1 MRLTIILLLLA
12 FSVSAQQ
19 KFTGHKKQFLDG
31 SLCPTDSTT
40 ASYFGYAYL
49 NEGKPLFE
57 FKCTRKQ
64 KNLTVAF
71 DTPSETLSPVNG
83 AVKFTDEEG
92 TIIEEHIY
100 ENGYPKYLKTYNYG
114 ADKSYYWMDMYY
126 FDSLYNNTPG
136 TYFFETKNS
145 KGELVSQGY
154 FRDGTVGWQVYEL
167 EEWQDVHLVEG
178 DDSYDIIKEKDGEYK
193 WPYYGENI
201 PPYLGLIVG
210 YEGVAWGSLVGGLA
224 FNISDSYVPRKTGA
238 MLGGAV
244 MFRYNIPVSI
254 DTTGTAAAPEDFWDP
269 YWGLRAE
276 IGNYSTFTYALGYDL
291 FAGGGEMTHGVT
303 PMFGTSFY
311 NVQVML
317 SYTFYSRDK
326 NEIGRLRGARFNLRY
341 VLPLPRK
348 NYAPKE

>member
-12 FSVSAQQ
+12 FSASAQQ
-19 KFTGHKKQFLDG
+19 KFTGHKKQFLDE
-31 SLCPTDSTT
+31 SLCPTDSAT

-49 NEGKPLFE
+49 NEGEALFE
-57 FKCTRKQ
+57 FRCTRKQ
-64 KNLTVAF
+64 KNLKVTF
-71 DTPSETLSPVNG
+71 DTPSETLAAVNG

-126 FDSLYNNTPG
+126 FDSLYNDTPG

-178 DDSYDIIKEKDGEYK
+178 DDSFDIIKEKDGEYK

-254 DTTGTAAAPEDFWDP
+254 DTTGTAAAPEDYWDP

-326 NEIGRLRGARFNLRY
+326 NEIGRLRGGRINLRY